1 MEEML
6 ITQKP
11 CSVKEVIKT
20 VFLSKEY
27 TNKKNHKSF
36 VGTERKSEGF
46 LKAYFSSCSVICEP
60 CKKSQSCLC
69 SINVEENGLTGF
81 PIITNIC
88 LHSLRKV

>member
-1 MEEML
+1 ML

-20 VFLSKEY
+20 VVLSKEN

-36 VGTERKSEGF
+36 ARTERKIEGF
-46 LKAYFSSCSVICEP
+46 LKLILVHALLFVNLVKNSR
-60 CKKSQSCLC
+60 SCLC

-81 PIITNIC
+81 PITTNIC

>member
-60 CKKSQSCLC
+60 CKKILIMFMLNKCGR
-69 SINVEENGLTGF
+69 EWFDWF
-81 PIITNIC
+81 PYYN
-88 LHSLRKV
+88 

>member
-1 MEEML
+1 ML

-20 VFLSKEY
+20 VFLSKE
-27 TNKKNHKSF
+27 TRTRKIIRAF
-36 VGTERKSEGF
+36 IRTERKSEGF
-46 LKAYFSSCSVICEP
+46 LKLILVHALLFVNLV
-60 CKKSQSCLC
+60 KKSRSCLY